1 MNARGKSDE
10 RIVPLTSANND
21 GVTAP
26 SAESI
31 EERRSARRNIGS
43 SNLDRTLKPE
53 RRRSRGLTG
62 VREAAQRS
70 RQLKFTA
77 LLHHITPELLK
88 TSFQKLRKKAAT
100 GIDGMTW
107 HEYER
112 DLEDRITDLH
122 GRIHRGAF
130 RAKPSKRVYIEKSDG
145 RRRPLGIASLEDKIV
160 QHAVRWILECIYE
173 EDFLGFSYGFRPGR
187 SQHHAL
193 DALAVGID
201 EKRVNW
207 ILDAD
212 IEGFFDAIDRDWLVK
227 FLEHRIG
234 DKRIVRLILKWLNA
248 GIIEGGEWKDDGR
261 GTPQGAVLSP
271 LLANVFLHYV
281 FDLWIHQW
289 RKRYAQ
295 GDVVVVRYADDIV
308 IGFEHEADARQCLES
323 LRQRLGDFGLTLHPK
338 KTRLIE
344 FGRGSAA
351 KRAREGRGKCETFD
365 FLGFTHI
372 CGRTRLSKRFK
383 LVRLTMAKRMGR
395 TLSAIKEQ
403 LERRRHD
410 RLGTT
415 GRWLASVVR
424 GWRQYHAVPG
434 NYERL
439 EQFDAEVRRLWL
451 RQIRRRSQR
460 GRKGWTQ
467 ERFSQVF
474 RRYIPRAEII
484 HPYPNVRHHARLGA
498 GAV

>member
-1 MNARGKSDE
+1 MNAPRKSDE
-10 RIVPLTSANND
+10 RVVPMTSANN
-21 GVTAP
+21 GGETEP
-26 SAESI
+26 RAEST
-31 EERRSARRNIGS
+31 EERRSARRNTS
-43 SNLDRTLKPE
+43 RSNLNRTPKPE
-53 RRRSRGLTG
+53 HRRSRGLPG
-62 VREAAQRS
+62 VREAAARS
-70 RQLKFTA
+70 RDLKFTT
-77 LLHHITPELLK
+77 LLHHITRELL
-88 TSFQKLRKKAAT
+88 TSSFYKLRKTAAR
-100 GIDGMTW
+100 GVDGMSW

-112 DLEDRITDLH
+112 DLEERIVDLH
-122 GRIHRGAF
+122 GRIHRGAY
-130 RAKPSKRVYIEKSDG
+130 RAKPSKRVYIEKADG
-145 RRRPLGIASLEDKIV
+145 RKRPLGISSLEDKIV
-160 QHAVRWILECIYE
+160 QHAVRTILECIYE

-187 SQHHAL
+187 SQHQAL

-212 IEGFFDAIDRDWLVK
+212 IEGFFDNIDRDWLVK
-227 FLEHRIG
+227 FIEHRIG

-248 GIIEGGEWKDDGR
+248 GIIEGTDWKDTGK

-281 FDLWIHQW
+281 FDQWIKQW
-289 RKRYAQ
+289 RSRHAQ
-295 GDVVVVRYADDIV
+295 GDMIIIRYADDVV
-308 IGFEHEADARQCLES
+308 IGFEHEADARSCLEA
-323 LRQRLGDFGLTLHPK
+323 LRQRLGEFGLNLHPK

-351 KRAREGRGKCETFD
+351 RRERTGRGQCETFD
-365 FLGFTHI
+365 FLGFTHA
-372 CGRTRLSKRFK
+372 CGKTRRGKRFK

-395 TLSAIKEQ
+395 TLASIKDQ

-410 RLGTT
+410 RLGST

-434 NYERL
+434 NYDRL
-439 EQFDAEVRRLWL
+439 EQFDQAVRRLWL

-460 GRKGWTQ
+460 GRKGWTWP
-467 ERFSQVF
+467 RLSRVY
-474 RRYIPRAEII
+474 RRYIPTPKIL